1 MQQGQ
6 LPSAWRNHLGEKVGE
21 TVGYRV
27 RLDSQ
32 VSEKTKIEVVTEG
45 VFTRMILEDPELNGV
60 SAVIFDEFHERS
72 LDGDLGLALAQ
83 DVAILRPEL
92 RLLIMSAT
100 LDSAQMSKQLAD
112 APLIQS
118 DGRAYPVE
126 TRYVPPKPDVSI
138 EDHVVRTVLS
148 ALEDEAGSIL
158 VFLPGQAE
166 INRVA
171 KRLSTSVS
179 QDVDITPLYGRLT
192 PEQQD
197 LAIAPA
203 KDGRR
208 KIVLATSI
216 AQTSLTIEGIRIV
229 VDSGLARVP
238 VYEPSTAL
246 TRLETRTISQ
256 ASATQ
261 RQGRAGR
268 TQTGVCYRLWPK
280 GQDAARPA
288 FDTPEILAADLTP
301 LVLNLARWGVTDP
314 AQMQFVD
321 QPPVS
326 TWAEA
331 VALLKD
337 LDALDE
343 AANITNHGE
352 ELAAL
357 PLHPRLAHMIQKGKA
372 LDATQRACDIA
383 ALLSEHGLG
392 GDAVDIEERLQ
403 NFLTDRR
410 PRAKEAKSLAKRW
423 AKLADDTQQKSNDVS
438 VGRLIA
444 FAYPDRVAQATGQV
458 GRYRLANGRAA
469 NLPQTDRLARE
480 PFLVVTDITGQAANG
495 RIRAA
500 ASIDLEEI
508 EDAFAGHIVEEQRIE
523 FDTASRS
530 VRARRVRALNQ
541 VILADAPAKI
551 DDLDAAAQQ
560 LCAGIAEL
568 GVDILPWS
576 KPQTA
581 LCGRA
586 NYLHQ
591 TLGDPWPDLSD
602 SALNADVAGWLAPFI
617 SGVAAISKIDAQ
629 MLEDALAVLLPW
641 NLRHQMDQLLPTH
654 FQAPTGSRVPIN
666 YAHETAPAI
675 EIRVQELF
683 GLTQHPAVADGQIPL
698 LVILLS
704 PAQRPIQMTKDLPGF
719 WRGSW
724 LDVAKDLKGRYP
736 KHYWPDDPIAAAPT
750 ARAKP
755 RS

>member
-1 MQQGQ
+1 MPQ
-6 LPSAWRNHLGEKVGE
+6 P
-21 TVGYRV
+21 
-27 RLDSQ
+27 
-32 VSEKTKIEVVTEG
+32 
-45 VFTRMILEDPELNGV
+45 
-60 SAVIFDEFHERS
+60 
-72 LDGDLGLALAQ
+72 
-83 DVAILRPEL
+83 
-92 RLLIMSAT
+92 
-100 LDSAQMSKQLAD
+100 
-112 APLIQS
+112 
-118 DGRAYPVE
+118 
-126 TRYVPPKPDVSI
+126 
-138 EDHVVRTVLS
+138 
-148 ALEDEAGSIL
+148 
-158 VFLPGQAE
+158 
-166 INRVA
+166 
-171 KRLSTSVS
+171 
-179 QDVDITPLYGRLT
+179 
-192 PEQQD
+192 
-197 LAIAPA
+197 
-203 KDGRR
+203 R

-268 TQTGVCYRLWPK
+268 TQAGVCYRLWPK

-321 QPPVS
+321 QPPAS
-326 TWAEA
+326 AWREA
-331 VALLKD
+331 VALLID

-343 AANITNHGE
+343 TANITNHGE

-357 PLHPRLAHMIQKGKA
+357 PLHPRLAQMIQMGKA
-372 LDATQRACDIA
+372 LGATQRACDIA

-423 AKLADDTQQKSNDVS
+423 AKLVGDTQQKSNDVS

-444 FAYPDRVAQATGQV
+444 FAYPDRVAQAARQV

-508 EDAFAGHIVEEQRIE
+508 EDAFAGHIVEEQRVE

-541 VILADAPAKI
+541 VVLADAPAKI
-551 DDLDAAAQQ
+551 DDPEEAAQQ
-560 LCAGIAEL
+560 LCAGITEL

-576 KPQTA
+576 KAQTA
-581 LCGRA
+581 LRGRV

-602 SALNADVAGWLAPFI
+602 GALNADVACWLAPFI
-617 SGVAAISKIDAQ
+617 AGVAAISKIDAQ

-654 FQAPTGSRVPIN
+654 FEAPTGSRVLIN

-704 PAQRPIQMTKDLPGF
+704 PAHRPIQMTKDLPGF